1 MRSLIL
7 NTAVAGSLLWVL
19 IAGIPL

>member
-7 NTAVAGSLLWVL
+7 NTAVAGSLLWLL

>member
-7 NTAVAGSLLWVL
+7 NTAVAGSLLWLLTV
-19 IAGIPL
+19 GIPL